1 METWWMVVGIVTC
14 TKLLL
19 FPSYKSTDFDV
30 HRNWLAITHSL
41 PISKWYYEE
50 TSEWTLD
57 YPPFF
62 AWLEYL
68 LSQIAQF
75 FDPDMLKV
83 ENINYRSDATVLF
96 QRLSVVLTDFILIY
110 AVKEFCTKC
119 IKLQRKDDDKQDI
132 FTSPFLILSS
142 LLICNAGLMIVDHI
156 HFQYNGFLFGILLL
170 SITRLY
176 ENRNLEGALWFATLL
191 NFKHIYL
198 YVAPAYF
205 VYLLRCYCFKSD
217 GVAAKISWR
226 TFSFTRIIMLGFV
239 VISVFCLSFGPF
251 IVMDQLPQ
259 VLSRLFPF
267 KRGLCHA
274 YWAPNFYALYNV
286 VDKAATLFCK
296 KYNLLNVSD
305 LGSAMMTGGLVQE
318 FQHTVLPSISPLV
331 TLILTGLSI
340 LPAVLHLWIYPKGP
354 KSFLRCLI
362 LCGFGSYMFAWHV
375 HEKAI
380 LIITIPFSLLVL
392 DKKRDAQLFLILSTV
407 AHYSLFPLIFTKAET
422 VIKICMVLLY
432 TVYSFYSLG
441 NIYRIPWTLTQLPLC
456 STLETLYLLGI
467 VPLEIYNSIIHPV
480 LGLDQRLPFI
490 PLMLT
495 SVYCAIGIMYCWIKF
510 YILTFQEKMHKS
522 HRE

>member
-41 PISKWYYEE
+41 PISKWYYE
-50 TSEWTLD
+50 
-57 YPPFF
+57 
-62 AWLEYL
+62 
-68 LSQIAQF
+68 
-75 FDPDMLKV
+75 
-83 ENINYRSDATVLF
+83 
-96 QRLSVVLTDFILIY
+96 
-110 AVKEFCTKC
+110 
-119 IKLQRKDDDKQDI
+119 
-132 FTSPFLILSS
+132 
-142 LLICNAGLMIVDHI
+142 
-156 HFQYNGFLFGILLL
+156 
-170 SITRLY
+170 
-176 ENRNLEGALWFATLL
+176 
-191 NFKHIYL
+191 
-198 YVAPAYF
+198 
-205 VYLLRCYCFKSD
+205 
-217 GVAAKISWR
+217 
-226 TFSFTRIIMLGFV
+226 
-239 VISVFCLSFGPF
+239 
-251 IVMDQLPQ
+251 DQLPQ

-286 VDKAATLFCK
+286 VDKAATLFC
-296 KYNLLNVSD
+296 
-305 LGSAMMTGGLVQE
+305 
-318 FQHTVLPSISPLV
+318 
-331 TLILTGLSI
+331 LSI
-340 LPAVLHLWIYPKGP
+340 LPAVLHLWICPKGP

-380 LIITIPFSLLVL
+380 LIITIPF
-392 DKKRDAQLFLILSTV
+392 
-407 AHYSLFPLIFTKAET
+407 
-422 VIKICMVLLY
+422 
-432 TVYSFYSLG
+432 
-441 NIYRIPWTLTQLPLC
+441 RIPWTLTQLPLC

-510 YILTFQEKMHKS
+510 YILTFQEKMPKS

>member
-305 LGSAMMTGGLVQE
+305 SGSAMMTGGLVQE
-318 FQHTVLPSISPLV
+318 FQHTVYLYCQQFY
-331 TLILTGLSI
+331 TFGFIL
-340 LPAVLHLWIYPKGP
+340 KDQ

-392 DKKRDAQLFLILSTV
+392 DKKRCTAIPHFVYSC
-407 AHYSLFPLIFTKAET
+407 SLFIISINIYK
-422 VIKICMVLLY
+422 
-432 TVYSFYSLG
+432 SSLG

-510 YILTFQEKMHKS
+510 YILTFQEKMPKS

>member
-14 TKLLL
+14 TKFLL
-19 FPSYKSTDFDV
+19 FPSYKSTDFGV

-41 PISKWYYEE
+41 PISKWYYED

-75 FDPDMLKV
+75 FDPEMLKV
-83 ENINYRSDATVLF
+83 ENIDYRSDATVLF
-96 QRLSVVLTDFILIY
+96 QRLSVVLTDFIFIY
-110 AVKEFCTKC
+110 AVKE
-119 IKLQRKDDDKQDI
+119 L
-132 FTSPFLILSS
+132 
-142 LLICNAGLMIVDHI
+142 
-156 HFQYNGFLFGILLL
+156 YNGFLFGLLLL

-176 ENRNLEGALWFATLL
+176 ENRNIEGALWFAGLL

-226 TFSFTRIIMLGFV
+226 TFSFTRIFMLGFV

-251 IVMDQLPQ
+251 MLMDQLPQ

-296 KYNLLNVSD
+296 KNNLLNISD
-305 LGSAMMTGGLVQE
+305 TGSAMMTGGLVQE

-354 KSFLRCLI
+354 KSFLRCLV

-380 LIITIPFSLLVL
+380 LIITIPFSLLVF

-441 NIYRIPWTLTQLPLC
+441 NIYRIPLTLTQLPLC
-456 STLETLYLLGI
+456 STIETLYLLGI
-467 VPLEIYNSIIHPV
+467 VPLEIYNSIIHPG

-510 YILTFQEKMHKS
+510 YILTLQEKMPKS